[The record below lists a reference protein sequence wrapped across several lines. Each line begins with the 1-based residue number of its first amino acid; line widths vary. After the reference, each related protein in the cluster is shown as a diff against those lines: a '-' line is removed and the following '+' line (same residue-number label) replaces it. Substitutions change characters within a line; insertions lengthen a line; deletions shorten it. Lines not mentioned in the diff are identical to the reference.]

1 MLCDLRLPK
10 INPNM
15 SCAIVECIY
24 ANPSRLLKAGDK
36 LFDLSVDLSSGY
48 SQYCPPISYFRLVV
62 RENLWLQKVFVKL
75 GDSCDV
81 GNMLA
86 LFASDQTEPLDA
98 LPTRAIRV
106 VAAGIMHHQGL
117 WSANQ
122 R

>member
-15 SCAIVECIY
+15 SCAVVECIY
-24 ANPSRLLKAGDK
+24 ANPSMLLKAGDK
-36 LFDLSVDLSSGY
+36 LFDLSVDLSNGY

-62 RENLWLQKVFVKL
+62 RENLWLQKLFVKP
-75 GDSCDV
+75 GDSCDA

-86 LFASDQTEPLDA
+86 LFASDQTEPVDA
-98 LPTRAIRV
+98 LPTRAVRV
-106 VAAGIMHHQGL
+106 VTAGIMHHPGL